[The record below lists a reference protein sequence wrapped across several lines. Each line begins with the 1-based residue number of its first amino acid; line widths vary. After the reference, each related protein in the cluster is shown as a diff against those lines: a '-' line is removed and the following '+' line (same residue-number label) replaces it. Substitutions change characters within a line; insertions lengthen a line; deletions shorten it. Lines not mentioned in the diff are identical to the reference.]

1 MPGIPFLCY
10 YSDKRLVM
18 FFNKTTVCKDVVH
31 VFVASQT
38 TLLQCCNVSH
48 IKIIFW
54 ACLTQANKAI
64 KLIVVIKGV
73 DCESRLFNIKHS
85 D

>member
-10 YSDKRLVM
+10 YSDKRLV
-18 FFNKTTVCKDVVH
+18 TVCSM
-31 VFVASQT
+31 FVASQT

-64 KLIVVIKGV
+64 TLIVVIKGV

-85 D
+85 N